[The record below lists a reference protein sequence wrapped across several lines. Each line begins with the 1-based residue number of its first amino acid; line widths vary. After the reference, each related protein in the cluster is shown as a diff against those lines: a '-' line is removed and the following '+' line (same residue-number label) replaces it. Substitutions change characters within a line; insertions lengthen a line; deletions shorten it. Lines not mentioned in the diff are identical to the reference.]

1 MTGAD
6 SMPVHAGP
14 RSPDTSDNPSNTET
28 ALPPFTRM
36 AVTAALTV
44 LSLPAIALRA
54 EAQTNAATF
63 DPDSALA
70 AELNRLPGQPIGLED
85 AVALALTGATDVM
98 EARASRDAALA
109 ARLTEKGT
117 FDPELFAD
125 VTRSRD
131 ETPSSSPFS
140 QPDVI
145 ENETTATTA
154 GARVRLPIG
163 TEIEAAV
170 GATKVETNSAFAA
183 IDPEYRADGRLEV
196 RQPLL
201 KGFGAGTAS
210 ALSAAARGAEA
221 AESGYL
227 DAQLSMRARV
237 ETTYWQLYAAE
248 RDVAVQALIVDRAA
262 ALLEQ
267 ATLRAD
273 AGLVGPNEVAN
284 ARVFLAEQR
293 LASLDRREALAQTSD
308 RLATLLG
315 VRPDSGQRY
324 RPADEP
330 PSAYPVD
337 DVDSLLA
344 RAHRNNHALI
354 AAERSLAAA
363 EARARGGKWNG
374 LPALD
379 VVGSIGGV
387 GLAGTARD
395 VVFGGDTIR
404 VERSGGYGSA
414 IDEAIGRDFPNWSIG
429 VELTL
434 PLPLRSERG
443 ERARLGAEERRARAS
458 LTAARRAVDERIRA
472 ARRELVNSR
481 ERLTVAE
488 EGLDASFEQVR
499 IGLIEY
505 ENGRTTAFELVQ
517 LGADLARAQ
526 QRRSDALVRAATAAA
541 DLRYLTAE
549 R

>member
-6 SMPVHAGP
+6 LMPVHAGP

-337 DVDSLLA
+337 DVDSSSRVRTGTTTRSSPPSDPRRRRGTRPRREVERAPGTGRGRLHRRRGARGHGAGRRLRRRHDPRGAKRRIRERDRRGDRPGLSELVDRRGAHASASAPLRTGGTRPPRRGGAAGTRLA
-344 RAHRNNHALI
+344 HGRETGRGRAHSRRAP
-354 AAERSLAAA
+354 
-363 EARARGGKWNG
+363 RAREQPGE
-374 LPALD
+374 AH
-379 VVGSIGGV
+379 
-387 GLAGTARD
+387 
-395 VVFGGDTIR
+395 
-404 VERSGGYGSA
+404 RSG
-414 IDEAIGRDFPNWSIG
+414 
-429 VELTL
+429 
-434 PLPLRSERG
+434 RG
-443 ERARLGAEERRARAS
+443 PRRFVRAS
-458 LTAARRAVDERIRA
+458 AHRIDR
-472 ARRELVNSR
+472 V
-481 ERLTVAE
+481 
-488 EGLDASFEQVR
+488 
-499 IGLIEY
+499 
-505 ENGRTTAFELVQ
+505 
-517 LGADLARAQ
+517 
-526 QRRSDALVRAATAAA
+526 
-541 DLRYLTAE
+541 
-549 R
+549 